1 MTQLDKK
8 EEDMSLLKNQIED
21 IERENYLKNE
31 ERKILM
37 INLEKDH

>member
-8 EEDMSLLKNQIED
+8 EEDLSLLKNKIKD
-21 IERENYLKNE
+21 IERENSLKNE